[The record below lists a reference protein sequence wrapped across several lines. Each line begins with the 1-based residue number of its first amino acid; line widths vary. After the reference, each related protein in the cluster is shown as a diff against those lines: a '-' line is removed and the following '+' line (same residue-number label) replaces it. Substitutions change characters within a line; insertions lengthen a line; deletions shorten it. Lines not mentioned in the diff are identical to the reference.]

1 MNVYEELLA
10 RGFCYQ
16 QTDAEAIR
24 RMLTTEKIRFYV
36 GFDPTG
42 NSLHVGHLLPVMAM
56 RILQKAGHTPIV
68 LVGGATGQI
77 GDPSGKRTARPIL
90 TKEVIAENVRC
101 LREQLG
107 RYISVENGGAIFVNN
122 LDWFKDVLYIDFL
135 REVGRYFS
143 VNRMLKQESIRSRLG
158 TDRRERSLLA
168 INFTAAGQCR
178 ATAARAV
185 FTTAK
190 WGCVVKPKS
199 DSSFVVN
206 RETGYRIQA
215 RGQDQWGN
223 LVAAPSFSVR
233 PIAIH
238 PGLFFAPARES
249 AKEDEDSLSF
259 LEFNYSLLQAY
270 DFYVLNRDFGCKM
283 ELGGQDQW
291 GNMVAGT
298 ELVRRKND
306 GKAEVECMTIPLLLD
321 SNGNKFGKTAGGRNV
336 WLDTNR
342 TSVFDYYQFWRNAE
356 DQAVR
361 QLLLYFSPL
370 PVDEIDRLTG
380 ENRNINR
387 AKEILAYEAT
397 KLAHGAAAAREAYLA
412 AGSRFGFADPEK
424 KIATSSDIFSIE
436 VAAAELPT
444 AEVAGALFEGEG
456 LPLPRLLVEA
466 GLCNSTSDARRLIQG
481 GAVSLNDEKITD
493 PRFAVTA
500 AAFRDGKAVLRAG
513 KKNFRQIKKD

>member
-16 QTDAEAIR
+16 QTDAEAIKR
-24 RMLTTEKIRFYV
+24 LLTTEKIRFYV

-90 TKEVIAENVRC
+90 TKEVIADNVRC

-107 RYISVENGGAIFVNN
+107 RYITVDNGEAIFVNN

-135 REVGRYFS
+135 REIGSCFS
-143 VNRMLKQESIRSRLG
+143 INRMLKQESIRSRLG
-158 TDRRERSLLA
+158 GDRREKALMEV
-168 INFTAAGQCR
+168 NFSAAGQCKCS
-178 ATAARAV
+178 
-185 FTTAK
+185 AK
-190 WGCVVKPKS
+190 AEISPDWECVIVPQD
-199 DSSFVVN
+199 DSSFVFN
-206 RETGYRIQA
+206 REIGYRIQSG
-215 RGQDQWGN
+215 GQDQWGN
-223 LVAAPSFSVR
+223 LIAAPSFSVR
-233 PIAIH
+233 PISET
-238 PGLFFAPARES
+238 PALSIRTGREYTR
-249 AKEDEDSLSF
+249 EEEGSLTF

-270 DFYVLNRDFGCKM
+270 DFYVLNRDLGCKM

-298 ELVRRKND
+298 ELIRRKNGGD
-306 GKAEVECMTIPLLLD
+306 VEVECMTIPLLLD

-397 KLAHGAAAAREAYLA
+397 KLAHGAEAAREAYLA
-412 AGSRFGFADPEK
+412 AGSRFGFADPDK
-424 KIATSSDIFSIE
+424 QVMTSSEVFRIE
-436 VAAAELPT
+436 AAAAELPT
-444 AEVAGALFEGEG
+444 TELDTELFEGEG
-456 LPLPRLLVEA
+456 MPLPRLLVEA
-466 GLCNSTSDARRLIQG
+466 GLCQSTSDARRLIQG
-481 GAVSLNDEKITD
+481 SAVSLNDEKITD
-493 PRFAVTA
+493 PRFAVTP
-500 AAFRDGKAVLRAG
+500 AAFVDGKLVLRAG
-513 KKNFRQIKKD
+513 KKNFRQVKCK